1 MNLIKISELFDIEY
15 GNQLDL
21 NKLKI
26 SKKSDSINFVS
37 RTSKNNGVEETVEK
51 IHNLSPYPSNLIT
64 VTLGGTFLLSAFVQ
78 TKSFYTGQNIKVLK
92 PKFEMKLEEKLFYC
106 YLIGLNRFRYTS
118 HGREANKT
126 FDFIK
131 VPDYSFVKKKINE
144 IKIPRK
150 PSYEPSL
157 KNKFSLKDT
166 KWEYFNVNELF
177 NVEASKDNVL
187 LEYDPGKT
195 PYVSSTEYNNGITEY
210 VNSRPTNKS
219 GTLTI
224 NRGGSVGEV
233 FFQEYDYIATPVDV
247 RILSKKDGSKFTRAI
262 GLFLSVIL
270 TNEKFRFNFSRKMG
284 TDRIKKLRIKL
295 PAKNKMPDW
304 EFMENYIRSLPGTEN
319 I

>member
-1 MNLIKISELFDIEY
+1 M
-15 GNQLDL
+15 
-21 NKLKI
+21 
-26 SKKSDSINFVS
+26 
-37 RTSKNNGVEETVEK
+37 
-51 IHNLSPYPSNLIT
+51 
-64 VTLGGTFLLSAFVQ
+64 
-78 TKSFYTGQNIKVLK
+78 
-92 PKFEMKLEEKLFYC
+92 
-106 YLIGLNRFRYTS
+106 
-118 HGREANKT
+118 
-126 FDFIK
+126 
-131 VPDYSFVKKKINE
+131 
-144 IKIPRK
+144 
-150 PSYEPSL
+150 
-157 KNKFSLKDT
+157 
-166 KWEYFNVNELF
+166 
-177 NVEASKDNVL
+177 
-187 LEYDPGKT
+187 
-195 PYVSSTEYNNGITEY
+195 SSTEYNNGITEY

-304 EFMENYIRSLPGTEN
+304 KFMENYIRSLPGTEN